1 MSAPT
6 VLVVEDNR
14 ANMKLAC
21 LLLTNAGYKVLQA
34 EDAETGIALARSQRP
49 DLILM
54 DVQLPGMDGLTAT
67 RELKRDPVT
76 GGISVVALTG
86 RAMHDDQMQARDAGC
101 DAYVAKP
108 FEASA
113 FLEAVARA
121 LGRHQ

>member
-1 MSAPT
+1 MSAAT

-21 LLLTNAGYKVLQA
+21 LLLASAGYKVLQA
-34 EDAETGIALARSQRP
+34 FDAETGIAMARTHGP

-54 DVQLPGMDGLTAT
+54 DVQLPGMDGLSAT
-67 RELKRDPVT
+67 RELKRDPAT
-76 GGISVVALTG
+76 RNIGVVALTG

-108 FEASA
+108 FEAA
-113 FLEAVARA
+113 VLLEAVART
-121 LGRHQ
+121 LGRYQ